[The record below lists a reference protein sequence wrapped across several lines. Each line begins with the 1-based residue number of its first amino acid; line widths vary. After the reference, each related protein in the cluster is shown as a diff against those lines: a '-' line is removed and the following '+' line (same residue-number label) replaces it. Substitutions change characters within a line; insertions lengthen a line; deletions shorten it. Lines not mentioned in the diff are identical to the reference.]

1 MVTDAQVER
10 FAALYKG
17 LDRVRGVWKKTGY
30 METVKEAPTVA
41 NFRDHLDGDVGIGIV
56 PIDDD
61 SMVQWGAIDIDAHED
76 GEYIPLQP
84 LVLKI
89 EEFGY
94 PLIVCQ
100 SKSQGAHLYL
110 FLSERLPAALVQGV
124 LKQWAANIGYPGVE
138 VFPKQKKLS
147 KGQVGNWI
155 NLPYFNAEETVR
167 FAWSSGQQMSLD
179 EFLDR
184 AEASLCDKSRLMSL
198 TFGADHQDAP
208 PCIQHIL
215 TKGGVTSGSRNNAL
229 FNIAVYLKKI
239 DPNNIEEPLM
249 QINYDKSIVYK
260 PLPRREIT
268 TIVSSVGKGDY
279 GYRCNE
285 EPICSLCDKELC
297 KTRKYGIGQGNK
309 TMFHDFIFGGLK
321 KIMTDPPK
329 YLVEVNGREM
339 VLDHAVLF
347 NFISFQLACFAY
359 ADLVIPDMK
368 KVDWQATL
376 KQKMDTMECIDAPED
391 VGPKAV
397 VGGMLE
403 EFTRVCERMDENTGQ
418 PKYGNIE
425 DVLRGIPVLVENDEK
440 QPTVV
445 FRSTDFI
452 AFLKRKRSEEAKG
465 ADLWVILRGLGCG
478 YSKSRVG
485 KKVIRLW
492 QKPANLAHT
501 EFKPITIEEKF

>member
-30 METVKEAPTVA
+30 METVREKPEL
-41 NFRDHLDGDVGIGIV
+41 NHFRDHLDGDVGIGVV
-56 PIDDD
+56 PIDDE
-61 SMVQWGAIDIDAHED
+61 SMVYWGAIDIDAHED
-76 GEYIPLQP
+76 GEFIPLQD
-84 LVLKI
+84 VLLKV
-89 EEFGY
+89 EEQGY
-94 PLIVCQ
+94 PLVVCQ

-110 FLSERLPAALVQGV
+110 FLTERLPAALVQGV
-124 LKQWAANIGYPGVE
+124 LKTWAANLGYPGVE
-138 VFPKQKKLS
+138 VFPKQKKLT
-147 KGQVGNWI
+147 KTQVGNWI
-155 NLPYFNAEETVR
+155 NLPYFAAEDTVR
-167 FAWSSGQQMSLD
+167 YAWFGGRALTLD
-179 EFLDR
+179 EFLGH
-184 AEASLCDKSRLMSL
+184 AESKMSDKTKIMGL

-208 PCIQHIL
+208 PCLQHIL

-260 PLPRREIT
+260 PLPRREIS

-329 YLVEVNGREM
+329 YVVEVNGREM
-339 VLDHAVLF
+339 VLDHAILF

-359 ADLVIPDMK
+359 ADLVIPNMK
-368 KVDWQATL
+368 RDDWQAML
-376 KQKMDTMECIDAPED
+376 KEKMDTMECIDAPED

-403 EFTRVCERMDENTGQ
+403 EFTRVCERLDENGQ
-418 PKYGNIE
+418 PKFGNIE
-425 DVLRGIPVLVENDEK
+425 DILRGIPVLIENEEK
-440 QPTVV
+440 VPTVA

-478 YSKSRVG
+478 YSKTRVG

-492 QKPANLAHT
+492 HKPANLGHT
-501 EFKPITIEEKF
+501 EFRPIEIEEKF